1 MPLPRSGAGCAEP
14 WTSVKLPVGSGSLR
28 RSEHAASR
36 WHDCAMNEKQR
47 DRRVQAF
54 WGGMLAGLAIGVG
67 LAVVMHVIEQMSPT
81 SAANCGV
88 GCGRGITGNVVLV
101 VFLGLVIGLG
111 LGMGLSAAVPEKAVD
126 SAAPRNATPADQPPT
141 PSA

>member
-1 MPLPRSGAGCAEP
+1 
-14 WTSVKLPVGSGSLR
+14 
-28 RSEHAASR
+28 
-36 WHDCAMNEKQR
+36 
-47 DRRVQAF
+47 
-54 WGGMLAGLAIGVG
+54 

-111 LGMGLSAAVPEKAVD
+111 LGMGLSAAVPEKTAD
-126 SAAPRNATPADQPPT
+126 SAAPRHATGVDQPPT